1 MFAGL
6 PAGRLTGD
14 RTVATFAAMDV
25 RIALLPALLL
35 AAAPAGAQ
43 PIPRTAP
50 TVDCRAMSAQS
61 QGRMTVAQCEQQFG
75 AYAGMIDAMNQ
86 PGGERPG
93 DERLTCPQIESELRA
108 TPAQGVSRENAAEGV
123 AAAEDYK
130 ARMAR
135 LQAEAAAASAAQT
148 GVNVAAAAVPGNA
161 ASGAAMASQ
170 RAMQDSISAK
180 ARAEIDPA
188 VARMQAANAAS
199 MGDVT
204 RMLRS
209 NPRLARLIQL
219 AAAKNCQ
226 IQ

>member
-1 MFAGL
+1 M
-6 PAGRLTGD
+6 
-14 RTVATFAAMDV
+14 AA
-25 RIALLPALLL
+25 RSALL
-35 AAAPAGAQ
+35 AALLGLAAPAMAQ
-43 PIPRTAP
+43 NTLPSAMPK
-50 TVDCRAMSAQS
+50 VDCNAMASQS

-75 AYAGMIDAMNQ
+75 AIGGMLDAMNQ

-93 DERLTCPQIESELRA
+93 DERLTCDQIQAELRA

-130 ARMAR
+130 ARMAK
-135 LQAEAAAASAAQT
+135 LQAEAAAASAAQAA
-148 GVNVAAAAVPGNA
+148 VNVGAAAAGAVVGNA

-170 RAMQDSISAK
+170 MAMQESISAK

-204 RMLRS
+204 RMLQA
-209 NPRLARLIQL
+209 NPRLGRLMQL
-219 AAAKNCQ
+219 AVAKNCP
-226 IQ
+226 IR